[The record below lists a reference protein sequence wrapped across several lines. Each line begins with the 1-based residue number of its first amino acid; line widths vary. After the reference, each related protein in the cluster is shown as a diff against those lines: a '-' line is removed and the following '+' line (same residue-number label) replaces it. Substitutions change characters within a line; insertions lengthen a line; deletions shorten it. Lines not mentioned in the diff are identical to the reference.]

1 MLAHAAWYLV
11 GYATRVLVDKVNGQS
26 DEQSLERPQD
36 ETNLNATF
44 STEIKHELNDG
55 TAVIITSRYE
65 ANNNNKTTGN
75 RKKKRQ
81 KKKKKTKQ
89 VSIIFFHTYTGLTFA
104 FDRVIQM
111 IQTKESER

>member
-1 MLAHAAWYLV
+1 MLAYAAWYLV
-11 GYATRVLVDKVNGQS
+11 GCLTMALADEVN
-26 DEQSLERPQD
+26 EQSNEQSSEQPQD
-36 ETNLNATF
+36 ETNPNATF

-55 TAVIITSRYE
+55 TTVIITSRYE

-104 FDRVIQM
+104 FDRVIRM
-111 IQTKESER
+111 IQTKESKR